1 MDMKEVTTAFTIG
14 YQGYSL
20 PELISTLK
28 EHGIEVL
35 VDVRYDAYSRRP
47 EFRKD
52 YLQKAIQEAG
62 IQYVHRPELGTPT
75 QLRKKIAD
83 QQSTKEVFNLYFER
97 ISKVNLRYV
106 QAVAGLAKE
115 RRVTL
120 MCMEKEP
127 ERCHRRILA
136 DFLSKR
142 FGFQVVHL
150 LPPKKARAKKTDPQL
165 TLGLEAKTFTE
176 NTRSSPG

>member
-1 MDMKEVTTAFTIG
+1 MEQKSTIFTIG

-83 QQSTKEVFNLYFER
+83 QESTKEVFNLYFER

-106 QAVAGLAKE
+106 RAVADFAKE
-115 RRVTL
+115 EKVVL

-165 TLGLEAKTFTE
+165 SLDLQGQPLTGT
-176 NTRSSPG
+176 TRSSPG